1 MPRKKSASEAE
12 NVEMLNET
20 QEIEENETEAVAEPE
35 TSDET
40 VETEKIENNDAGQ
53 QENADIIPEND
64 ELPQFEVGDTVPQEN
79 TISDVN
85 SEETLNDAGEAENE
99 VSTEIEKTNTPE
111 LNLGVLKLNVNDDVV
126 PEDDKFETLWNE
138 IVTFYRTRRIV
149 PVIVTGIERTQL
161 AGNVVVTYYKDQRI
175 LVPMTEM
182 MINLSEERGQGYTL
196 SERLE
201 RVCNTMLGAEIDVMI
216 KGMDKKNGS
225 VVASRKDA
233 MLRKRQKFYLTP
245 LSDGLP
251 QVREGR
257 IVEARII
264 GATQLVARIEVFGV
278 ETTMGASELSWDWI
292 PNVADKFHVG
302 DKINVL
308 IKELKG
314 DSVDNL
320 KIVADIKS
328 ITVNTSMENLS
339 KCATQNKY
347 IGEITNVRNGIAYL
361 RLKVGVNAIA
371 HTNYDRRTPAKGD
384 VVSFV
389 ITRINPEYGNVTGII
404 TKIIKQSV

>member
-1 MPRKKSASEAE
+1 MPRKKSVAE
-12 NVEMLNET
+12 TENAEIFNEMPET
-20 QEIEENETEAVAEPE
+20 QEPEKEAVAESE
-35 TSDET
+35 MA
-40 VETEKIENNDAGQ
+40 VETAKTENSEAADIENAVVDSEA
-53 QENADIIPEND
+53 
-64 ELPQFEVGDTVPQEN
+64 ELPQIEVGDTIVQEN
-79 TISDVN
+79 AGIDVN
-85 SEETLNDAGEAENE
+85 KSGTEVDADEPGNGISE
-99 VSTEIEKTNTPE
+99 EIEKSNTPE
-111 LNLGVLKLNVNDDVV
+111 LNLGVLKLNVNGDDA

-138 IVTFYRTRRIV
+138 IVTLYRTRRIV

-182 MINLSEERGQGYTL
+182 MINLSEERGQGY
-196 SERLE
+196 SIPERLE
-201 RVCNTMLGAEIDVMI
+201 RICNTMLGAEIDVMI

-233 MLRKRQKFYLTP
+233 MLRKREKFYLTP

-257 IVEARII
+257 VVEARII
-264 GATQLVARIEVFGV
+264 GATQLVARLEVFGV
-278 ETTMGASELSWDWI
+278 ETTMGASELSWDWL
-292 PNVADKFHVG
+292 PNVADKFRVG

-339 KCATQNKY
+339 KCSAQNKY
-347 IGEITNVRNGIAYL
+347 IGEITNVRNGVAYL

-389 ITRINPEYGNVTGII
+389 ITRVNPEYGNVTGII

>member
-1 MPRKKSASEAE
+1 MPRKKSVAE
-12 NVEMLNET
+12 TENAEMLNEMPET
-20 QEIEENETEAVAEPE
+20 QEPEKDAVAESE
-35 TSDET
+35 MT
-40 VETEKIENNDAGQ
+40 VETAKTENSEAADIENAVVDSEA
-53 QENADIIPEND
+53 
-64 ELPQFEVGDTVPQEN
+64 ELPQIEVGDTIVQEN
-79 TISDVN
+79 AGTDVN
-85 SEETLNDAGEAENE
+85 KSGAEVDADEPGNGISE
-99 VSTEIEKTNTPE
+99 EIEKPNTPE
-111 LNLGVLKLNVNDDVV
+111 LNLGVLKLNVNSDDAH
-126 PEDDKFETLWNE
+126 EDDKFETLWNE
-138 IVTFYRTRRIV
+138 IVTLYRTRRIV

-182 MINLSEERGQGYTL
+182 MINLSEERGQGY
-196 SERLE
+196 SIPERLE
-201 RVCNTMLGAEIDVMI
+201 RICNTMLGAEIDVMI

-233 MLRKRQKFYLTP
+233 MLRKREKFYLTP

-257 IVEARII
+257 VVEARII
-264 GATQLVARIEVFGV
+264 GATQLVARLEVFGV
-278 ETTMGASELSWDWI
+278 ETTMGASELSWDWL
-292 PNVADKFHVG
+292 PNVADKFRVG

-339 KCATQNKY
+339 KCSAQNKY
-347 IGEITNVRNGIAYL
+347 IGEITNVRNGVAYL

-389 ITRINPEYGNVTGII
+389 ITRVNPEYGNVTGII

>member
-1 MPRKKSASEAE
+1 MPRKKSVAE
-12 NVEMLNET
+12 TENAEMLNEMPET
-20 QEIEENETEAVAEPE
+20 QEPEKEAVAESE
-35 TSDET
+35 MA
-40 VETEKIENNDAGQ
+40 VETAKTENSEAADIENAVVDSEA
-53 QENADIIPEND
+53 
-64 ELPQFEVGDTVPQEN
+64 ELPQIEVGDTIVQEN
-79 TISDVN
+79 AGTDVN
-85 SEETLNDAGEAENE
+85 KSGAEVGADEPGNGISE
-99 VSTEIEKTNTPE
+99 EIEKPNTPE
-111 LNLGVLKLNVNDDVV
+111 LNLGVLKLNVNGDDA
-126 PEDDKFETLWNE
+126 PEDDKLETLWNE

-182 MINLSEERGQGYTL
+182 MINLSEERGQGY
-196 SERLE
+196 SIPERLE
-201 RVCNTMLGAEIDVMI
+201 RICNTMLGAEIDVMI

-233 MLRKRQKFYLTP
+233 MLRKREKFYLTP

-257 IVEARII
+257 VVEARII
-264 GATQLVARIEVFGV
+264 GATQLVARLEVFGV
-278 ETTMGASELSWDWI
+278 ETTMGASELSWDWL
-292 PNVADKFHVG
+292 PNVADKFRVG

-339 KCATQNKY
+339 KCSAQNKY
-347 IGEITNVRNGIAYL
+347 IGEITNVRNGVAYL

-389 ITRINPEYGNVTGII
+389 ITRVNPEYGNVTGII

>member
-1 MPRKKSASEAE
+1 MPRKKSVAE
-12 NVEMLNET
+12 TENAEMLNEMPET
-20 QEIEENETEAVAEPE
+20 QEPEKDAVAESE
-35 TSDET
+35 MA
-40 VETEKIENNDAGQ
+40 VETAKTENSEAADIENAVVDSEA
-53 QENADIIPEND
+53 
-64 ELPQFEVGDTVPQEN
+64 ELPQIEVGDTIAQEN
-79 TISDVN
+79 AGTDVN
-85 SEETLNDAGEAENE
+85 KFGAEVDADEPGNGISE
-99 VSTEIEKTNTPE
+99 EIEKPNTPE
-111 LNLGVLKLNVNDDVV
+111 LNLGVLKLNVNSDDA

-182 MINLSEERGQGYTL
+182 MINLSEERGQGY
-196 SERLE
+196 SIPERLE
-201 RVCNTMLGAEIDVMI
+201 RICNTMLGAEIDVMI

-233 MLRKRQKFYLTP
+233 MLRKREKFYLTP

-264 GATQLVARIEVFGV
+264 GATQLVARLEVFGV
-278 ETTMGASELSWDWI
+278 ETTMGASELSWDWL
-292 PNVADKFHVG
+292 PNVADKFRVG

-339 KCATQNKY
+339 KCSAQNKY
-347 IGEITNVRNGIAYL
+347 IGEITNVRNGVAYL

-389 ITRINPEYGNVTGII
+389 ITRVNPEYGNVTGII

>member
-1 MPRKKSASEAE
+1 MPRKKSVAE
-12 NVEMLNET
+12 TENAEMLNEMPET
-20 QEIEENETEAVAEPE
+20 QEPEKEAVAESE
-35 TSDET
+35 MA
-40 VETEKIENNDAGQ
+40 VETAKTENSEAADIENAVVDSEA
-53 QENADIIPEND
+53 
-64 ELPQFEVGDTVPQEN
+64 ELPQIEVGDTIVQEN
-79 TISDVN
+79 AGTDVN
-85 SEETLNDAGEAENE
+85 KSGTEVDADEPGNGVSE
-99 VSTEIEKTNTPE
+99 EIEKLNTPE
-111 LNLGVLKLNVNDDVV
+111 LNLGVLKLNVNGDDA

-149 PVIVTGIERTQL
+149 SVIVTGIERTQL

-182 MINLSEERGQGYTL
+182 MINLSEERGQGY
-196 SERLE
+196 SIPERLE
-201 RVCNTMLGAEIDVMI
+201 RICNTMLGAEIDVMI

-233 MLRKRQKFYLTP
+233 MLRKREKFYLTP

-264 GATQLVARIEVFGV
+264 GATQLVARLEVFGV
-278 ETTMGASELSWDWI
+278 ETTMGASELSWDWL
-292 PNVADKFHVG
+292 PNVADKFRVG

-339 KCATQNKY
+339 KCSAQNKY
-347 IGEITNVRNGIAYL
+347 IGEITNVRNGVAYL

-389 ITRINPEYGNVTGII
+389 ITRVNPEYGNVTGII